1 MDRSRAAGREE
12 PIAVLYAV
20 GGLLGLILLVI
31 WVLTIVDIVRSH
43 LGAAKTAAWI
53 LIVLILP
60 FIGSLLYWFL
70 RKPPADEVTRQVD
83 NERAMRESRHN
94 RPFDSTGIGP

>member
-1 MDRSRAAGREE
+1 MLFQ
-12 PIAVLYAV
+12 VV

-31 WVLTIVDIVRSH
+31 WVLTIADIVRSH

-60 FIGSLLYWFL
+60 FVGALFYWFM
-70 RKPPADEVTRQVD
+70 RKPTPDEVQRQVD
-83 NERAMRESRHN
+83 NEQAMRDSAQH
-94 RPFDSTGIGP
+94 RPFDSTSIAP

>member
-1 MDRSRAAGREE
+1 
-12 PIAVLYAV
+12 VF

-53 LIVLILP
+53 LIVVILP
-60 FIGSLLYWFL
+60 FVGALFYWIM
-70 RKPPADEVTRQVD
+70 RKPTADEVTRQVD
-83 NERAMRESRHN
+83 NERALRESAAH
-94 RPFDSTGIGP
+94 RPFDSTGISP